1 MIVFE
6 IIVFER
12 YFYITIISP
21 VNLSSLFVLF
31 VSKKLKNSHVF
42 LLTKVYNSCF
52 EHNILMVPSVQC
64 VPYLIAMGTDPEA
77 SMRNKA
83 DQQLVEIDKKYT
95 GFIHVS

>member
-1 MIVFE
+1 MLVKGLQ
-6 IIVFER
+6 IIILLV
-12 YFYITIISP
+12 I
-21 VNLSSLFVLF
+21 FVCE
-31 VSKKLKNSHVF
+31 
-42 LLTKVYNSCF
+42 TKVYFCF
-52 EHNILMVPSVQC
+52 ICNIVIIPCVCVRARAQC